1 MHISTYAHLA
11 NILHG
16 PGRGLERESDEFKR
30 RHGACVSLSICMY
43 ASVL

>member
-1 MHISTYAHLA
+1 MYLHLA

-30 RHGACVSLSICMY
+30 RHGACVSRYVCICIIDID
-43 ASVL
+43 L

>member
-1 MHISTYAHLA
+1 MYLHLA

-30 RHGACVSLSICMY
+30 RHGACVSLDMYVCICII
-43 ASVL
+43 VIDL